1 MSDTLHVVPDDGS
14 HDTSAVCWCQPVLD
28 YEAPMGGR
36 LYVHRRYL
44 DGPAYELPEPRTAT
58 VCDCGS
64 FVSDSSGDAGC
75 GNCGADE
82 PPEGMFQ

>member
-1 MSDTLHVVPDDGS
+1 
-14 HDTSAVCWCQPVLD
+14 
-28 YEAPMGGR
+28 MGGR

-44 DGPAYELPEPRTAT
+44 DGPAYELPEMSNDDLAKEWVRRAAGAAMVEVREAT
-58 VCDCGS
+58 VCTCGT
-64 FVSDSSGDAGC
+64 FISDSSGDAGC